1 MGKIFE
7 FLREYG
13 LALLVGAVGL
23 SCFGY
28 GLWQVVV
35 PEQIAVEIAQ
45 GDKSSEHSLAQSSEL
60 GGELVDVA
68 GAVVNPGIYKLPS
81 GARVGEA
88 LVAAG
93 GLAADADR
101 EWVAATLNLAE
112 AVTDGEKIY
121 VPANQQ
127 ILRQAQDMVGESAS
141 QQDQQIS
148 ASAGQKSAKVN
159 INTASEAELDT
170 LWGIGPSR
178 ATAIIAGRP
187 YAATDEIIAKAGI
200 PQSVYD
206 RIKDGIT
213 VY

>member
-13 LALLVGAVGL
+13 LALLVGVVGL

-28 GLWQVVV
+28 GLWQVIAPPPVV
-35 PEQIAVEIAQ
+35 VEISRDTDAESRVATQ
-45 GDKSSEHSLAQSSEL
+45 LV
-60 GGELVDVA
+60 VDVS
-68 GAVVNPGIYKLPS
+68 GAVVNPGVYTLPEGS
-81 GARVGEA
+81 RVGEV

-93 GLAADADR
+93 GLAASADHA
-101 EWVAATLNLAE
+101 WVSATLNLATP
-112 AVTDGEKIY
+112 VKDGEKIY
-121 VPANQQ
+121 IPANQQ
-127 ILRQAQDMVGESAS
+127 VGESAS

-178 ATAIIAGRP
+178 ATAIVAGRP

>member
-13 LALLVGAVGL
+13 LALLVGVVGL

-28 GLWQVVV
+28 GFWQAIAPPPVVV
-35 PEQIAVEIAQ
+35 EISHDTDAESRVAKQ
-45 GDKSSEHSLAQSSEL
+45 LV
-60 GGELVDVA
+60 VDVS
-68 GAVVNPGIYKLPS
+68 GAVVNPGVYTLPEGS
-81 GARVGEA
+81 RVGEV

-93 GLAADADR
+93 GLAASADHA
-101 EWVAATLNLAE
+101 WVSATLNLATP
-112 AVTDGEKIY
+112 VRDGEKIY
-121 VPANQQ
+121 IPANQQ
-127 ILRQAQDMVGESAS
+127 VGESAS

-148 ASAGQKSAKVN
+148 ASAGQKTAKVN

-178 ATAIIAGRP
+178 ATAIVAGRP
-187 YAATDEIIAKAGI
+187 YGTTDEIIAKAGI

-206 RIKDGIT
+206 KIKDAIS

>member
-13 LALLVGAVGL
+13 LALLVGVVGL

-28 GLWQVVV
+28 GFWQAIAPPPVVV
-35 PEQIAVEIAQ
+35 EISHDTDAESRVAKQ
-45 GDKSSEHSLAQSSEL
+45 LV
-60 GGELVDVA
+60 VDVS
-68 GAVVNPGIYKLPS
+68 GAVVNPGVYTLPEGS
-81 GARVGEA
+81 RVGEV

-93 GLAADADR
+93 GLAASADHA
-101 EWVAATLNLAE
+101 WVSATLNLATP
-112 AVTDGEKIY
+112 VKDGEKIY
-121 VPANQQ
+121 IPAQSLPMQ
-127 ILRQAQDMVGESAS
+127 GETENRSDTTYAS
-141 QQDQQIS
+141 DT
-148 ASAGQKSAKVN
+148 AGSRAKVN
-159 INTASEAELDT
+159 INTASESELDT

-187 YAATDEIIAKAGI
+187 YGTTDEIVAKAGV

-206 RIKDGIT
+206 KIKDGIT

>member
-1 MGKIFE
+1 MSKIFE

-13 LALLVGAVGL
+13 LTLLVGVVGL

-28 GLWQVVV
+28 GLWQVIAPPPVV
-35 PEQIAVEIAQ
+35 VEISHDTDAESRVAKQ
-45 GDKSSEHSLAQSSEL
+45 LV
-60 GGELVDVA
+60 VDVS
-68 GAVVNPGIYKLPS
+68 GAVVNPGVYTLAEGS
-81 GARVGEA
+81 RVGEV

-127 ILRQAQDMVGESAS
+127 IGESAS

-159 INTASEAELDT
+159 INTASEAELDN

-178 ATAIIAGRP
+178 ATAIVAGRP
-187 YAATDEIIAKAGI
+187 YAATDEIVAKAGI

-206 RIKDGIT
+206 KIKDAIS